1 MSKLFDPDNKTE
13 KTLIQKAQKLERGN
27 SGMNFRVAVLSA
39 FGWYMSIPVLCG
51 IAFGQFMDRHF
62 PVQGFSWILN
72 CIFLGFAVGIGCVAY
87 WVRKEGLLP
96 FKSSDKS
103 MQNAR
108 LTEYTHQQENNQ
120 SFKSEDTK

>member
-1 MSKLFDPDNKTE
+1 MSKLFDPENKTE

-51 IAFGQFMDRHF
+51 IAFGHFMDKHF

-96 FKSSDKS
+96 FKNSEKSTLTSPLSEHTHKQKSNHSFNYEDK
-103 MQNAR
+103 
-108 LTEYTHQQENNQ
+108 
-120 SFKSEDTK
+120 K